1 MIQVRKTNH
10 CWMRILIRTC
20 RRRRIM
26 ATWFRFGFDQA
37 SLAKIPDEKLE
48 IV

>member
-1 MIQVRKTNH
+1 
-10 CWMRILIRTC
+10 
-20 RRRRIM
+20 M